1 MGAMAQTPVL
11 ELNEAQIGTYPYALS
26 DADAAKVFEL
36 DALTVAVRINTAT
49 VSGRMSLFA
58 TSDPTKAANTDA
70 EGIGSRY
77 VGYGMNGADGGYL
90 ASWRTGDRFTGGGGI
105 TANTN
110 DMIVTYVV
118 NPGAKTFKV
127 FVNGAQKRGWESAHA
142 DGFMSGY
149 EIATPKTTKA
159 AHPAANIYIGGA
171 VHSGGNGE
179 VFNGTITGIKVYSGA
194 LTAAE
199 VAAITFEDPTLLAQ
213 AREAFNTAYAAAQTI
228 LDESEFNVVK
238 DELPLQVTD
247 DAASYYLWS
256 NAPEP
261 NEGHIKYLLDGGVGP
276 YNGNEFFHTQWSA
289 PVPAG
294 PHYIEVDLGTNALSE
309 FSFGYNTRNFDGG
322 ADFPYTIKVLASN
335 DKESYDEIYT
345 ATGLPASSNKRWD
358 SETIEME
365 TEYRYIRFNVTET
378 KTQNRTYW
386 HMSEF
391 DMFTTQTSIADKYRA
406 VVNEVVALKN
416 IYESH
421 ANNSNYSVANLVAAT
436 TALNEAVEAVNAGVE
451 IVVPEFSYETL
462 EKPTFTKGGGTTM
475 VNMVWLNGQEC
486 AGYTATTYAKGTTT
500 RFDMPQV
507 EAGKTYNLDLK
518 YYLDWGDLAIF
529 QIDKDSNEKRYGYY
543 TCVWSAGGD
552 PFETLK
558 ASSSNL
564 MCEELGIAS
573 VDELTFEDNRYLTVP
588 YQITINENLQPGD
601 ITVVR
606 VMVGKKDNGA
616 YNAQN
621 VTEGGCLDLVFEV
634 AAPSHTL
641 NVSAAGWATLYLDFN
656 AEIPGFEGEDAG
668 AYIVKASGIND
679 GYITLEPVTGVLPAN
694 TGIVVKA
701 NEGSY
706 TFSYAAEATADIEG
720 NLLMGSVEDEVVTVP
735 AYVLAIDNG
744 KVGFYTATTTG
755 QAEGKF
761 LNNANKAYLPK
772 TAGMSAASYSFRF
785 PGTTAIENVEVE
797 NTVKT
802 IYDLTGR
809 RVEAITAPGIY
820 IVNGKKTL
828 VK

>member
-1 MGAMAQTPVL
+1 MAQTPVL
-11 ELNEAQIGTYPYALS
+11 ELTADQIGTTYPKQLS
-26 DADAAKVFEL
+26 DDDAAKVY
-36 DALTVAVRINTAT
+36 ALTDLTIAVKINTKS

-70 EGIGSRY
+70 EGTNSRY
-77 VGYGMNGADGGYL
+77 VGYGMNGVDVGYL
-90 ASWRTGDRFTGGGGI
+90 ASWRTGDRFTGKKDENTGI
-105 TANTN
+105 RANSE
-110 DMIVTYVV
+110 MIVVYVI
-118 NPGAKTFKV
+118 NPSNKTFKAY
-127 FVNGAQKRGWESAHA
+127 VNGVQERSWDRAHN

-149 EIATPKTTKA
+149 EIATPGMVKA
-159 AHPAANIYIGGA
+159 DHSNACIYIGGA
-171 VHSGGNGE
+171 KNSSGNGE
-179 VFNGTITGIKVYSGA
+179 VFNGTRTGVKVYSGVLSA
-194 LTAAE
+194 TE
-199 VAAITFEDPTLLAQ
+199 IAAISFEDPALLAE
-213 AREAFNTAYAAAQTI
+213 ARANYEAAQAAAQAI

-238 DELPLQVTD
+238 YELPLQVTN

-261 NEGHIKYLLDGGVGP
+261 NEGDIKFLLDDGVGP

-345 ATGLPASSNKRWD
+345 ATDLPASGNKRWD
-358 SETIEME
+358 SETIEMG

-462 EKPTFTKGGGTTM
+462 EKPTFTKGGGTSM
-475 VNMVWLNGQEC
+475 VDMVWLNGQEC

-507 EAGKTYNLDLK
+507 EAGKTYDLDLR

-552 PFETLK
+552 PFGTLK

-573 VDELTFEDNRYLTVP
+573 VDELTFEENRYLTVP

-606 VMVGKKDNGA
+606 VMVGKEETGA
-616 YNAQN
+616 YNAKDIF
-621 VTEGGCLDLVFEV
+621 EGGCLDLVFEV

-656 AEIPGFEGEDAG
+656 AEIPAFEGEDAG
-668 AYIVKASGIND
+668 AYIVKASGINN
-679 GYITLEPVTGVLPAN
+679 GYIT
-694 TGIVVKA
+694 
-701 NEGSY
+701 S
-706 TFSYAAEATADIEG
+706 S
-720 NLLMGSVEDEVVTVP
+720 S
-735 AYVLAIDNG
+735 
-744 KVGFYTATTTG
+744 
-755 QAEGKF
+755 
-761 LNNANKAYLPK
+761 
-772 TAGMSAASYSFRF
+772 S
-785 PGTTAIENVEVE
+785 
-797 NTVKT
+797 
-802 IYDLTGR
+802 
-809 RVEAITAPGIY
+809 
-820 IVNGKKTL
+820 
-828 VK
+828 